1 MPPVPGRDHPAD
13 LLLGA
18 HRLLERDRPLT
29 SLWVTAPIL
38 YSRPGRTTAWAPT
51 LRGIIAGPAAG
62 HLTLYTLSQ
71 VRPWAVRAISRR
83 VGAACRCTLRFGYT
97 QDRQFLIAGR
107 TQMTLHNQC
116 QSSGL
121 KRRATA
127 PDGQL
132 HQGAAEWG
140 RNRAVPAQLVNKL

>member
-1 MPPVPGRDHPAD
+1 M
-13 LLLGA
+13 LGA
-18 HRLLERDRPLT
+18 HRLLERDRPVT
-29 SLWVTAPIL
+29 SLWVTSPIP
-38 YSRPGRTTAWAPT
+38 YSRPGHSTASAPT
-51 LRGIIAGPAAG
+51 LRGIIAGPAASQ
-62 HLTLYTLSQ
+62 LTLYTLSQ

-83 VGAACRCTLRFGYT
+83 VGAACRCTSRFGYI
-97 QDRQFLIAGR
+97 QGRQFLIAGR

-116 QSSGL
+116 QPSGL

-127 PDGQL
+127 LDGQC